1 MLQRKIWLA
10 FLFVLAIGIAVSAR
24 IVYLGDSVQSVSHLF
39 LAEKLPLSQRIGEL
53 RLIVADEE
61 RLLYEYYSYTATREA
76 FLTQRS
82 QNMGRLENLI
92 KKIEVGAVS
101 STEIAELRARLA
113 GLGQLSDKLS
123 STLANAQIDWDA
135 ARTLLAQ
142 IKPQVRK
149 VEITLANI
157 TEANQQAVSNL
168 GEQSHRS
175 VLTMMRSV
183 IGFSVLIFGVALFVG
198 YYVVTIIREGA
209 ERRRLALFAERDP
222 NPVLRLNAVGEVL
235 YANPATTEL
244 LGHLNLATAQL
255 QQLLPSDLQQHL
267 TATRNTPSSNT
278 QFEVALGSHTL
289 EFTVA
294 HLTDFSEFHV
304 YIKDISARKQAE
316 TKLRTHHDELEKL
329 VEIRTK
335 DLEIARDEA
344 LQASQT
350 KSAFI
355 ANVSHEV
362 RTPLTPIIGFAET
375 MLHDD
380 QDPEIRK
387 GLLTS
392 ILHNARH
399 LLNIINEILDLSK
412 IEANRLEVEIIS
424 VDTMQ
429 VVYDI
434 NAIADLLARE
444 KGLQFSI
451 KLVSPVPLKIH
462 SDPTRIKQIL
472 LNLLTNALKF
482 TDKGQVDLL
491 LGFNPLANQMEFTVS
506 DTGIGIPQD
515 KLDRLFKAFSQADSS
530 TTRRFGG
537 TGLGLYISLRLAKLL
552 GGDISV
558 KSIDQEG
565 TQFKISIAAG
575 EVDQQ
580 SMTSEIV
587 WPQIGISSTHTAKLD
602 LKLSGQVLVAEDSPD
617 IQKLISY
624 YILNTGAELTVVG
637 NGQLAMEA
645 ALSNDYDLILMDMQ
659 MPVMGGMEAIEIL
672 RATGCSSPIYA
683 LTANAMRED
692 REAYQRIGCNGFLS
706 KPIELEQFFD
716 VLATHLRPA
725 DAHAHTTHVQK
736 SENLLRLITGF
747 VESLPDY
754 IDRLLHAMDSA
765 EHDEIT
771 ALAHQLS
778 GMGGSFGFP
787 EISQKAKILETAAKN
802 GEYNALTNL
811 VQQLCELLTK
821 ISEQNVSAVSSS

>member
-10 FLFVLAIGIAVSAR
+10 FLFILTVGIAVSTR
-24 IVYLGDSVQSVSHLF
+24 IVYLGDSVQSISHLF

-53 RLIVADEE
+53 HLIVADEE
-61 RLLYEYYSYTATREA
+61 RLLYEYYSYTATRED
-76 FLTQRS
+76 FLKQRI
-82 QNMGRLENLI
+82 QNMERLNLLI
-92 KKIEVGAVS
+92 KQIEAASES
-101 STEIAELRARLA
+101 SAKIAELRARLA

-123 STLANAQIDWDA
+123 STLAFPRVDWDE
-135 ARTLLAQ
+135 ARAILAQ
-142 IKPQVRK
+142 INPQVRQ
-149 VEITLANI
+149 VEMTLATI

-168 GEQSHRS
+168 SEQSHRS
-175 VLTMMRSV
+175 VLTMVRSV

-198 YYVVTIIREGA
+198 YYVITIIREGS

-222 NPVLRLNAVGEVL
+222 NPVLRLNAAGKVL
-235 YANPATTEL
+235 YANPATTKL
-244 LGHLNLATAQL
+244 LEHLNLSTAQL
-255 QQLLPSDLQQHL
+255 AKLLPSDLQQHL
-267 TATRNTPSSNT
+267 AATRDAPNSIT
-278 QFEVALGSHTL
+278 QFEVTLDTHTL

-304 YIKDISARKQAE
+304 YIKDVSARKQAE
-316 TKLRTHHDELEKL
+316 TKLRAHHDELEKL

-380 QDPEIRK
+380 QNPETRK

-412 IEANRLEVEIIS
+412 IEANRLEVEIMP

-429 VVYDI
+429 IMYDI

-451 KLVSPVPLKIH
+451 KLISPVPLKIH

-491 LGFNPLANQMEFTVS
+491 LGFNPLTNQMEFTVS

-537 TGLGLYISLRLAKLL
+537 TGLGLYISQRLAKLL

-558 KSIDQEG
+558 KSIDREG

-575 EVDQQ
+575 EIDPQ
-580 SMTSEIV
+580 SMTSEII

-716 VLATHLRPA
+716 VLATHLKPA
-725 DAHAHTTHVQK
+725 DAHAHTNPVQK

-747 VESLPDY
+747 VASLPDY
-754 IDRLLHAMDSA
+754 IGRLLHAADSA
-765 EHDEIT
+765 EHDEIA

-802 GEYNALTNL
+802 GEYNELTNL

-821 ISEQNVSAVSSS
+821 ISEQNVAAVGSS